1 MLYCLRHKLYV
12 KVIMSTCKT
21 EQNSCEKS
29 PADNRCDSKVNA
41 EYWVAALVQM
51 NTEKKV
57 SSQLSKLGYHHYLP
71 TQTEI
76 RQWSDRKKKIDRIVI
91 PTIVFVRVD
100 KEGENELRKQAYI
113 YRFISYPGQKDA
125 AIIPDEQIEQLK
137 FMLGKADSP
146 IEFMDCVFEIGE
158 EIEIVRGPL
167 KGLYGE
173 LCYTEKGKPMIGIQ
187 VKLLGYSL
195 VNVDIKDVKRR
206 TNDK

>member
-1 MLYCLRHKLYV
+1 MD
-12 KVIMSTCKT
+12 TCRT
-21 EQNSCEKS
+21 DQNSCQS
-29 PADNRCDSKVNA
+29 
-41 EYWVAALVQM
+41 YWLAALVQM

-57 SSQLSKLGYHHYLP
+57 SMQLDKLGYYNYLP

-76 RQWSDRKKKIDRIVI
+76 HQWSDRRKKIDRIVI
-91 PTIVFVRVD
+91 PTIVFVKVD
-100 KEGENELRKQAYI
+100 KKQENELRMQPFI

-125 AIIPDEQIEQLK
+125 ARIPDEQIEQLK

-146 IEFMDCVFEIGE
+146 IEFTDCVLEIGE

-173 LCYTEKGKPMIGIQ
+173 LCYMEKGKPMIGVH

-206 TNDK
+206 KMDK

>member
-1 MLYCLRHKLYV
+1 MDTR
-12 KVIMSTCKT
+12 KT

-29 PADNRCDSKVNA
+29 PAVAGCDIKPKA
-41 EYWVAALVQM
+41 GYWVAATVQM

-57 SSQLSKLGYHHYLP
+57 SLQLTKLGYHCYLP

-76 RQWSDRKKKIDRIVI
+76 HQWSDRKKKIDRIVI
-91 PTIVFVRVD
+91 PTIVFLRVNKD
-100 KEGENELRKQAYI
+100 EENELRKQPYI
-113 YRFISYPGQKDA
+113 YRFISYPGQKAA

-137 FMLGKADSP
+137 FMLENADSP
-146 IEFMDCVFEIGE
+146 IEFTDCVFEVGE
-158 EIEIVRGPL
+158 EVEIARGPL

-173 LCYTEKGKPMIGIQ
+173 LCHTEKGKQMVGIH

-206 TNDK
+206 IYEK